1 MGGLLEALG
10 KGRPVDGVA
19 ALDAD
24 LSMRGADAKAMLAGL
39 NGRGVL
45 EVRNMHLEAMSA
57 LPQNVPGLTG
67 KKGAVPDRFD
77 LVRVPFTARNGEVT
91 AQPITVSSAG
101 LNASGRALASLPRE
115 YLDATADIKTLG
127 MTIPVV
133 AKGPFSNISYGV
145 DPKFALDMARKLP
158 GALLDGGKAA
168 GGATRNGAE
177 GAGGV
182 MKKGLEG
189 AGGLMRGLFGK

>member
-1 MGGLLEALG
+1 
-10 KGRPVDGVA
+10 
-19 ALDAD
+19 
-24 LSMRGADAKAMLAGL
+24 
-39 NGRGVL
+39 
-45 EVRNMHLEAMSA
+45 
-57 LPQNVPGLTG
+57 
-67 KKGAVPDRFD
+67 
-77 LVRVPFTARNGEVT
+77 
-91 AQPITVSSAG
+91 
-101 LNASGRALASLPRE
+101 
-115 YLDATADIKTLG
+115 

-168 GGATRNGAE
+168 GGATRNGAA
-177 GAGGV
+177 GTGGV